1 MAVGSGSNAPQ
12 RYRESAFERTRRAN
26 TIDLMLAEDL
36 AHCAGWVDFAGSRCF
51 QIIEAQKPS
60 LRWRSGESEGGFG
73 PIRDYPFPDL
83 SRLLVKS
90 NSGALFIAKRHNGI
104 YARGTVG
111 GHEAGQSCDGQEKY

>member
-51 QIIEAQKPS
+51 QIMEAQKPS
-60 LRWRSGESEGGFG
+60 LRCLRKRGRIWSNSRLS
-73 PIRDYPFPDL
+73 L
-83 SRLLVKS
+83 SRPLS
-90 NSGALFIAKRHNGI
+90 TSGQKQFRALFIAKRHNGI
-104 YARGTVG
+104 DAGGTVG
-111 GHEAGQSCDGQEKY
+111 GHEAGQSCHCQEKH